1 MLSEYKDVLSV
12 EEFCE
17 ILNICPTTAYKYLQK
32 NIIPNRKIGK
42 KIFIPKQGLIDFLM
56 KI

>member
-17 ILNICPTTAYKYLQK
+17 ILHICPTTAYKYLHN